1 MRTNVTFGMYRH
13 DVNYIIQQYKLV
25 QSCMHIRFCCFSMKV
40 QNLINLV
47 SMLSIL
53 KLHSQSNVLKLHSQ
67 NSVLKLHSQNSVLKL
82 NSQNSVLKSHSQNSA
97 VKLHSQNSVV
107 KLHSEI
113 IHLCCPLLSTPM
125 GEGVDRKWTGVG
137 GEGDNV

>member
-1 MRTNVTFGMYRH
+1 MAKCFAGAVNAYKCYIQNVSSQCKL
-13 DVNYIIQQYKLV
+13 YIEQDKLV

-47 SMLSIL
+47 SMLSI
-53 KLHSQSNVLKLHSQ
+53 
-67 NSVLKLHSQNSVLKL
+67 LKLHSQNSVLKL

-107 KLHSEI
+107 KLHSRI
-113 IHLCCPLLSTPM
+113 IHLCCPQSTPM
-125 GEGVDRKWTGVG
+125 GEKVDRKWTGVG